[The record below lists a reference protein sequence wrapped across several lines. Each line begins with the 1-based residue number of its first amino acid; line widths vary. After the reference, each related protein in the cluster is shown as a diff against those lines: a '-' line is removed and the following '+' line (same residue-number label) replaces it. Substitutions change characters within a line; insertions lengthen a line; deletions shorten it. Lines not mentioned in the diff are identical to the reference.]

1 MRDSPGG
8 SDPARFRPEVHIEKK
23 GEKSMKKFAV
33 LVLTL
38 GLVLAAAVAF
48 AAEGAAAPAAAT
60 GGLTAG
66 VAALFAIAIAAFGG
80 SLGMGLSISR
90 AVEGIARNPEA
101 SGKIMTTM
109 IIGLALIES
118 LAIYTLVIIFIKA

>member
-1 MRDSPGG
+1 
-8 SDPARFRPEVHIEKK
+8 
-23 GEKSMKKFAV
+23 MKKIATLV
-33 LVLTL
+33 STLCLVLI
-38 GLVLAAAVAF
+38 ASFAF
-48 AAEGAAAPAAAT
+48 ANEGAAAAAPAAVGMSA
-60 GGLTAG
+60 A

-80 SLGMGLSISR
+80 SIGMGLSISK

>member
-1 MRDSPGG
+1 
-8 SDPARFRPEVHIEKK
+8 
-23 GEKSMKKFAV
+23 MKKFAV

>member
-1 MRDSPGG
+1 
-8 SDPARFRPEVHIEKK
+8 
-23 GEKSMKKFAV
+23 MKKAII
-33 LVLTL
+33 LLLTL
-38 GLVLAAAVAF
+38 GIFAAASAAF
-48 AAEGAAAPAAAT
+48 GAEAASEAPTAVT
-60 GGLTAG
+60 GLTTA

-80 SLGMGLSISR
+80 SIGMGLSISR
-90 AVEGIARNPEA
+90 AMEGIARNPEA

>member
-1 MRDSPGG
+1 
-8 SDPARFRPEVHIEKK
+8 
-23 GEKSMKKFAV
+23 MKKIV
-33 LVLTL
+33 L
-38 GLVLAAAVAF
+38 LVLAFAMTATAAF
-48 AAEGAAAPAAAT
+48 AEGAAAPAAAS
-60 GGLTAG
+60 GMSAA

-80 SLGMGLSISR
+80 SIGMGLSISR

>member
-1 MRDSPGG
+1 
-8 SDPARFRPEVHIEKK
+8 
-23 GEKSMKKFAV
+23 MKKFAV

-38 GLVLAAAVAF
+38 AVALTATVAF
-48 AAEGAAAPAAAT
+48 AEGAAAPAAAPAA
-60 GGLTAG
+60 GGLTAA

-80 SLGMGLSISR
+80 SIGMGLSISR

>member
-1 MRDSPGG
+1 
-8 SDPARFRPEVHIEKK
+8 
-23 GEKSMKKFAV
+23 MKKFAV
-33 LVLTL
+33 LFLTL
-38 GLVLAAAVAF
+38 VVAMTASVAF
-48 AAEGAAAPAAAT
+48 AEGAAPAAAT

-80 SLGMGLSISR
+80 SLGMGLSISK

>member
-1 MRDSPGG
+1 
-8 SDPARFRPEVHIEKK
+8 
-23 GEKSMKKFAV
+23 MKKIVV
-33 LVLTL
+33 LILTL
-38 GLVLAAAVAF
+38 SLLLVAAVAF
-48 AAEGAAAPAAAT
+48 AAEAPAAEAPKMST
-60 GGLTAG
+60 GLTAT

>member
-1 MRDSPGG
+1 
-8 SDPARFRPEVHIEKK
+8 
-23 GEKSMKKFAV
+23 MKKFAV

-101 SGKIMTTM
+101 SGKIMTPM

>member
-1 MRDSPGG
+1 
-8 SDPARFRPEVHIEKK
+8 
-23 GEKSMKKFAV
+23 MKKFAV
-33 LVLTL
+33 LVLTFA
-38 GLVLAAAVAF
+38 LAMTASVAF
-48 AAEGAAAPAAAT
+48 AEGAAPAAAPA
-60 GGLTAG
+60 GGLTAA

-80 SLGMGLSISR
+80 SIGMGLSISR

>member
-1 MRDSPGG
+1 
-8 SDPARFRPEVHIEKK
+8 
-23 GEKSMKKFAV
+23 MKKFAV
-33 LVLTL
+33 LVMTLVVALT
-38 GLVLAAAVAF
+38 ATVAF
-48 AAEGAAAPAAAT
+48 AAEGAAAPAAAA
-60 GGLTAG
+60 GGLTAAT
-66 VAALFAIAIAAFGG
+66 AALFAIAIAAFGG
-80 SLGMGLSISR
+80 SIGMGLSISR

>member
-1 MRDSPGG
+1 
-8 SDPARFRPEVHIEKK
+8 
-23 GEKSMKKFAV
+23 MKKLAV

-38 GLVLAAAVAF
+38 SLVLVAAVAF
-48 AAEGAAAPAAAT
+48 AAEGAAAPAAS
-60 GGLTAG
+60 GLSAG